1 MLHIGP
7 ILSRLASELSKS
19 DPSSSQDFSIV
30 ESVKQNLS
38 AFANKNTFEI
48 YEQLALGPG
57 DIESIAPCTALQ
69 EGMIARFLDS
79 EKPLYYNSFPMVISS
94 PNDIDGIRKAWVQ
107 VISSTGVL
115 RTCFCE
121 TPDGYAQVVLKNP
134 KMQWEE
140 ISASENTVQ
149 ITILD
154 KLVKHADSNK
164 DLHKVPLYLLVV
176 ETSERTILV
185 LNIFHGLYDGSSLP
199 LILEDVQMAYH
210 GRYEPRPH
218 QFVDIVG
225 HLLSVDTAK
234 ARIFWEKTLAGA
246 TPCSFPEAHGVPDDG
261 DHAVQLTSKT
271 SITSVE
277 TICKRIGCTPQAVY
291 QAAWAS
297 VLSGYIGLRP
307 VFGIVVSGR
316 SIPLENIEQTI
327 GPLFNTIPST
337 LDLEN
342 ARSWEELV
350 KEAHYF
356 YSESIPYHH
365 TPLRLVNKWMRATAE
380 RPLFDTLFVYQKG
393 KARNS
398 KLDSLWEAADTVAS
412 ADVCALISHLTCRHH

>member
-1 MLHIGP
+1 LA
-7 ILSRLASELSKS
+7 RLALELSKG
-19 DPSSSQDFSIV
+19 DASSSQNFSI
-30 ESVKQNLS
+30 SGFVKQNLS
-38 AFANKNTFEI
+38 AFANKSAFEV
-48 YEQLALGPG
+48 YEQLALDPG
-57 DIESIAPCTALQ
+57 DVESIAPCTALQ

-79 EKPLYYNSFPMVISS
+79 EKPLYYNIFPMVISS
-94 PNDIDGIRKAWVQ
+94 PNDIDGIHKAWVQ
-107 VISSTGVL
+107 VIRSTGIL

-121 TPDGYAQVVLKNP
+121 TSDGYAQVVLRNP
-134 KMQWEE
+134 KIQWEE
-140 ISASENTVQ
+140 ISTPDNTVQ

-154 KLVKHADSNK
+154 KLAEHADSNK
-164 DLHKVPLYLLVV
+164 DLHKVPLYLLVI
-176 ETSERTILV
+176 ETPKRTILV

-218 QFVDIVG
+218 QFADIVG

-246 TPCSFPEAHGVPDDG
+246 TPCSFPEAPGVRDDG
-261 DHAVQLTSKT
+261 DHAVQLVSKI

-277 TICKRIGCTPQAVY
+277 AICKKIGCTPQAVY

-307 VFGIVVSGR
+307 VFGVVVSGR
-316 SIPLENIEQTI
+316 SIPLEYIEQTI

-350 KEAHYF
+350 KEAHCL

-365 TPLRLVNKWMRATAE
+365 TPLRLVNKWMRVTAE
-380 RPLFDTLFVYQKG
+380 RPLFDTLFVYQRG

-398 KLDSLWEAADTVAS
+398 NLVPLWEVADTIAS
-412 ADVCALISHLTCRHH
+412 ADVCIPISHLVCRRL